1 MRIKVKA
8 FLDLDVDP
16 EEYPIPSDGD
26 ITEDITY
33 ALKEDFHDI
42 NGININYF
50 NIRLGEINEEYD

>member
-26 ITEDITY
+26 ITEEITN
-33 ALKEDFHDI
+33 ALKEYFHDI
-42 NGININYF
+42 NGININYI
-50 NIRLGEINEEYD
+50 NIRQGEINEEYD